1 MPTATRVRDQC
12 LSPSRAVDAPV
23 GEGRYQRLFPELP
36 PLDCDD
42 DALHALGRVGGVCD
56 TVEGVG
62 AEVPTPRRRPAGP
75 CSGSSWPTTSPP
87 TARR

>member
-62 AEVPTPRRRPAGP
+62 AEEAAGWP
-75 CSGSSWPTTSPP
+75 LPGSSWPTTSPP

>member
-42 DALHALGRVGGVCD
+42 DALHALGRAG
-56 TVEGVG
+56 
-62 AEVPTPRRRPAGP
+62 PAGRS
-75 CSGSSWPTTSPP
+75 SGSSWPTTSPP
-87 TARR
+87 TARP

>member
-12 LSPSRAVDAPV
+12 LAPARAEGMPPSV
-23 GEGRYQRLFPELP
+23 GAYQRLFPELP

-56 TVEGVG
+56 TVEGVE
-62 AEVPTPRRRPAGP
+62 AEAADAEEAAGR
-75 CSGSSWPTTSPP
+75 SSASSWPTTSPP